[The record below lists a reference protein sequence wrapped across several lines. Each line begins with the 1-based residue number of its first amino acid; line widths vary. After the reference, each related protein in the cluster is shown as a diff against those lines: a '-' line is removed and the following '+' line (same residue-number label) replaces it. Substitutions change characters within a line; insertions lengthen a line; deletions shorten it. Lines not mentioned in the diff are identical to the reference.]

1 MKKIKKYIYEAVMYF
16 SLQEREK
23 REYSNYKKEYNRLKE
38 LSEDELNARYIN
50 TQSKYGYKK
59 NLFSLFIIT
68 VLITALTSAWSFFSG
83 FSKNLLQIM
92 VSDQTDIAEAAKVVL
107 FISGIVFIAVIIAI
121 VVTVVFYLQVLCD
134 LNKTLLMIEEIRKKQ
149 EKPSNK

>member
-59 NLFSLFIIT
+59 ICFRY
-68 VLITALTSAWSFFSG
+68 
-83 FSKNLLQIM
+83 LL
-92 VSDQTDIAEAAKVVL
+92 
-107 FISGIVFIAVIIAI
+107 
-121 VVTVVFYLQVLCD
+121 
-134 LNKTLLMIEEIRKKQ
+134 LLY
-149 EKPSNK
+149 